1 MAEAGL
7 GTPCRRSLLV
17 SAFGSL
23 ILIFS
28 GAVAGGATP
37 FRVLDPGGGAAL
49 DDSLRQSVGAAG
61 MLEPHTSSLLID
73 YYETFLRDRDLGEFR
88 DRVLARYTEE
98 TLCRVLA
105 SSPHANAR
113 RGAVLALGVVGSFDG
128 CNATLGRAMR
138 DDDAVVRTMAERAL
152 WVVWFRADTPE
163 NNQTLE
169 DVRLLAA
176 TGRPDE
182 AVELATKLIAR
193 APRFAEAYNQ
203 RAIAYFKLGRF
214 AESAEDCQRVLAV
227 NPYHVGALG
236 GLAQCQMQLDQP
248 REALKTLRRSLKLQ
262 PHSAALSDNI
272 RTLEAGLES
281 DGPR

>member
-1 MAEAGL
+1 MADASV
-7 GTPCRRSLLV
+7 GTSCRRNRRV
-17 SAFGSL
+17 SVFGSL
-23 ILIFS
+23 ILILS
-28 GAVAGGATP
+28 GAVADGATP
-37 FRVLDPGGGAAL
+37 LLVLDPGGGAAL

-88 DRVLARYTEE
+88 ERVLARYTEE

-113 RGAVLALGVVGSFDG
+113 RGAVLALGVMGTFDG

-138 DDDAVVRTMAERAL
+138 DDDGVVRTMAERAL

-176 TGRPDE
+176 TGRADE
-182 AVELATKLIAR
+182 AVELATRLIAR

-214 AESAEDCQRVLAV
+214 AESAEDCQRVLAF
-227 NPYHVGALG
+227 NPYHIGALG

-262 PHSAALSDNI
+262 PHSQALSDNI
-272 RTLEAGLES
+272 RALEAGLES

>member
-1 MAEAGL
+1 
-7 GTPCRRSLLV
+7 
-17 SAFGSL
+17 
-23 ILIFS
+23 
-28 GAVAGGATP
+28 
-37 FRVLDPGGGAAL
+37 
-49 DDSLRQSVGAAG
+49 

-98 TLCRVLA
+98 TLCRVLS

-113 RGAVLALGVVGSFDG
+113 RGAVLALGVVGGFDG

-169 DVRLLAA
+169 DVRLLVA
-176 TGRPDE
+176 TGRADE

-203 RAIAYFKLGRF
+203 RAIAYFTLGRF
-214 AESAEDCQRVLAV
+214 AESAEDCQRVLTV
-227 NPYHVGALG
+227 NPFHIGALG

-262 PHSAALSDNI
+262 PHSQALSDNI